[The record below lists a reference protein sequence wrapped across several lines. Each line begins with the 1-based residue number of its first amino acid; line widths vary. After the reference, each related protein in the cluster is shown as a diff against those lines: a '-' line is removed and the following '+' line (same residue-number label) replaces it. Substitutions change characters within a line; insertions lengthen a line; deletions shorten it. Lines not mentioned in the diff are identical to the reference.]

1 MNISPK
7 FISYINNSNKCSL
20 HPELDKM
27 VHNLSNN
34 FINLPNIIIYGPNG
48 TGRYTQALRI
58 INKYSK
64 SNLQY
69 EKKVVCST
77 NKLDFYIKISD
88 IHFEIDFS
96 ILGCNAKTIW
106 DSIYKTIIDI
116 ITISVNKQG
125 IFLCYNFQEIHRD
138 LLPIF
143 FSYMQ
148 SINNIIKFKFI
159 IITDA
164 LGFIPDSITFR
175 CQTIKVKRPTKKL
188 YSNCI
193 QLKIPQTISL
203 KNIDNINTVRD
214 KNYELL
220 SPDIKQSKK
229 IFEMILDSENLN
241 IIDIRNEL
249 YNILTYN
256 YQFDKIL
263 WNILILVLQLKNI
276 SIDKKRE
283 CIKFTLEI
291 YKYYYNNYRPIYHLE
306 NFVFYLITVIN
317 GYQNS
322 IKDTLYKL

>member
-20 HPELDKM
+20 HPELDKT

-116 ITISVNKQG
+116 ITVSINKQG

-148 SINNIIKFKFI
+148 SINSIIDFKFI

-164 LGFIPDSITFR
+164 IAFIPDSITSR
-175 CQTIKVKRPTKKL
+175 CQSLNIKRPTKKL
-188 YSNCI
+188 YAECI
-193 QLKIPQTISL
+193 KVKIPQTISL
-203 KNIDNINTVRD
+203 KNIDNINIIKD

-220 SPDIKQSKK
+220 SPCIKQSKK
-229 IFEMILDSENLN
+229 IFDLILDSENIN

-256 YQFDKIL
+256 YQFDNII

-276 SIDKKRE
+276 TPIKKLE
-283 CIKFTLEI
+283 CINNTLEI
-291 YKYYYNNYRPIYHLE
+291 YKFYFNNYRPIYHLE
-306 NFVFYLITVIN
+306 NYIFYLITVIN
-317 GYQNS
+317 EYQNS